1 MTERYVCLGGHAV
14 QVSADCTAVDK
25 MFGFMFDDI
34 PQQKFDQPE
43 ARFSLQ
49 AIERDE
55 MQRWEVLKD
64 GASMFQHAS
73 LTDAA
78 NFLMGEVVF
87 HLIEN
92 NQKFMAIHA
101 ALLSDEYGGILI
113 PGESGNGKSSL
124 SIWMTLNGY
133 HYHTDE
139 LVLIKTGSLETR
151 VFTRPFNIK
160 AHGIKAIQTILDLDA
175 LQPPA
180 SRGDFITM
188 IPHRALN
195 PDFIQASPPISR
207 ILFPKYS
214 KDGENT
220 LTRLSA
226 AAAGIELMKT
236 NVIARNLPG
245 HGFKQLLDIVKSVP
259 AYKLNYNHFDA
270 LPALLQDLHAPDRQS
285 TSQA

>member
-1 MTERYVCLGGHAV
+1 MIERNVCLGGHAV
-14 QVSADCTAVDK
+14 LIRGETKQAEQV
-25 MFGFMFDDI
+25 FNFMFDDI
-34 PQQKFDQPE
+34 PAEEFDTAE
-43 ARFSLQ
+43 AEFTLRPIDD
-49 AIERDE
+49 A
-55 MQRWEVLKD
+55 WEVLEGDKQVFKR
-64 GASMFQHAS
+64 ST

-92 NQKFMAIHA
+92 NQNYMAVHA
-101 ALLSDEYGGILI
+101 ALLSDENGGVLI

-124 SIWMTLNGY
+124 SIWMTRNGY

-139 LVLIKTGSLETR
+139 LVLIKSGGLQTR

-160 AHGIKAIQTILDLDA
+160 AHGIKAINTLIDLDT
-175 LQPPA
+175 LKPEV

-195 PDFIQASPPISR
+195 PDFIQQSPVISR
-207 ILFPKYS
+207 ILFPKYA
-214 KDGENT
+214 KNGENT
-220 LTRLSA
+220 LTTLSP

-236 NVIARNLPG
+236 HVIARNLPG

-259 AYKLNYNHFDA
+259 A
-270 LPALLQDLHAPDRQS
+270 
-285 TSQA
+285 